1 MQKTALILSGGG
13 ARAAYQVGVLL
24 AVSDILPHLKHPFP
38 IISGT
43 SAGAINAAALAAHIG
58 TFHRSA
64 HDLAKTWRALS
75 IDQVYR
81 TDWRSLTKGS
91 LRVFGSLFHEGVSK
105 GRPVGLLD
113 NSPLH
118 ELLSSIIH
126 FDNIEK
132 RINKGVLDALSIT
145 ALGYNSGESVSFFQ
159 GKPELRGWR
168 RYRRVGAPAKLGVN
182 HLMASSAIPIVFPT
196 VKLDREYFGDGAMR
210 QMAPISSALHLG
222 ANRLFIIGVSGNRVA
237 GPWRSAGKFV
247 PPKQS
252 PSLAQIM
259 GQMLNSAFIDA
270 LEGDIERLDRI
281 NDLLQLVPDEH
292 QGGPG
297 QLRKVETLVISP
309 TKRLDRIAGRKIRH
323 LPKAMRMFMRSSG
336 ATAKS
341 GGSAA
346 ASYLLFAHEY
356 CHELIELGYQDAM
369 WDREKIEN
377 FFRTPDS
384 P

>member
-1 MQKTALILSGGG
+1 MQKTALVLSGGG

-43 SAGAINAAALAAHIG
+43 SAGAINAAALAAHPG
-58 TFHRSA
+58 SFHRST
-64 HDLAKTWRALS
+64 HDLAKTWRSLE
-75 IDQVYR
+75 IEQVFR
-81 TDWRSLTKGS
+81 TDWRALSSGA
-91 LRVFGSLFHEGVSK
+91 LRVFSSFFHEGITK
-105 GRPVGLLD
+105 GQPIALLD
-113 NSPLH
+113 NAPLRD
-118 ELLSSIIH
+118 LLSSIIN
-126 FDNIEK
+126 FNNIEK
-132 RINKGVLDALSIT
+132 RIKKGVLDALSIT

-168 RYRRVGAPAKLGVN
+168 RYRRVGAPSKLRVD

-196 VKLDREYFGDGAMR
+196 VKLEREYFGDGAMR

-222 ANRLFIIGVSGNRVA
+222 ANRLFIVGVSGNRVA
-237 GPWRSAGKFV
+237 GPWGTAGKFI
-247 PPKQS
+247 PPKRS

-259 GQMLNSAFIDA
+259 GHMLNSAFIDA
-270 LEGDIERLDRI
+270 LEGDMEHLDRI
-281 NDLLQLVPDEH
+281 NELLQSVPEDQ
-292 QGGPG
+292 QGGAG
-297 QLRKVETLVISP
+297 QLKKVETLVISP
-309 TKRLDRIAGRKIRH
+309 TKRLDRIAGRKVRH
-323 LPKAMRMFMRSSG
+323 LPRAVRMFMRSSG

-369 WDREKIEN
+369 WDREKIEQ
-377 FFRTPDS
+377 FFSAPDS
-384 P
+384 N

>member
-64 HDLAKTWRALS
+64 HDLANTWRALQ
-75 IDQVYR
+75 IEQVYR
-81 TDWRSLTKGS
+81 TDWRSLSKGC
-91 LRVFGSLFHEGVSK
+91 LRVFGSLFHEGVAK

-237 GPWRSAGKFV
+237 GPWRSASKFV

-377 FFRTPDS
+377 FFRSPDS

>member
-1 MQKTALILSGGG
+1 MQKTALVLSGGG

-43 SAGAINAAALAAHIG
+43 SAGAINAAALAAHVG
-58 TFHRSA
+58 SFHRST
-64 HDLAKTWRALS
+64 HDLAKTWRALE
-75 IDQVYR
+75 IEQVFR
-81 TDWRSLTKGS
+81 TDWRAMSAGC
-91 LRVFGSLFHEGVSK
+91 LRVLSSFFHEGVAK
-105 GRPVGLLD
+105 GQPIALL
-113 NSPLH
+113 NNEPLR
-118 ELLSSIIH
+118 ELLSSIIN
-126 FDNIEK
+126 FSNIEK
-132 RINKGVLDALSIT
+132 RINRGVLDALSIT

-168 RYRRVGAPAKLGVN
+168 RYRRVGAPATLRVD

-196 VKLDREYFGDGAMR
+196 VKLEREYFGDGAMR

-222 ANRLFIIGVSGNRVA
+222 ANRLFIVGVSGNRAV
-237 GPWRSAGKFV
+237 GPWGSAGKFV
-247 PPKQS
+247 PPKRS

-259 GQMLNSAFIDA
+259 GHMLNSAFIDA
-270 LEGDIERLDRI
+270 LEGDIEHLDRV
-281 NDLLQLVPDEH
+281 NELLDLVPEDK

-297 QLRKVETLVISP
+297 QLRKVETLIISP

-323 LPKAMRMFMRSSG
+323 LPRAMRMFMRSSG

-369 WDREKIEN
+369 WDREKIEK
-377 FFRTPDS
+377 FFSVPDS
-384 P
+384 D